1 MEQFLE
7 FIVNHYI
14 LASLWLAIFIA
25 VILNENARGGQ
36 QLSPQQATQLI
47 NSQDA
52 VVVDIRKKDEFR
64 SGHLPN
70 AINIPAAS
78 INSSLGQL
86 EPYKDKPVILVCKTG
101 TTTGAVGS
109 ALKKA
114 GFANVTRLKG
124 GILEWQ
130 GSSLPLIKG

>member
-7 FIVNHYI
+7 FIVNHYL